1 MSLGAG
7 PMSPGR
13 TSGDRSWP
21 GGRGDVN
28 TSSCA
33 WCTAR
38 SNKLKHRRQGQRKV
52 YFRAMQGEWV
62 AHAPGSPELPE
73 GFNKTLLKA

>member
-1 MSLGAG
+1 
-7 PMSPGR
+7 MSPGR

-33 WCTAR
+33 WRTVR
-38 SNKLKHRRQGQRKV
+38 SNKAETSEAGQRKV

-62 AHAPGSPELPE
+62 AHALRSPELPE
-73 GFNKTLLKA
+73 GFNKILLKA